1 MLKFVCV
8 LPEPLDHIIIV
19 SIKQLTHVINYC
31 FLSIVF
37 FYGYLWCFIINSYD
51 LIISQMSFVIF
62 ENDP

>member
-8 LPEPLDHIIIV
+8 FPEPLDNIIIV
-19 SIKQLTHVINYC
+19 SIKQLTDLINRC

-51 LIISQMSFVIF
+51 LII
-62 ENDP
+62 